1 MQQQARAPSCLTR
14 APVLPTAWQS
24 GCSPPSVAP
33 PAPHG
38 ANPPQAPPEQPAGSH
53 VYPGEFSKLMI

>member
-1 MQQQARAPSCLTR
+1 MQQPARAPSCLTR

-33 PAPHG
+33 HQLPTGLTRPRPAQSVQLG
-38 ANPPQAPPEQPAGSH
+38 
-53 VYPGEFSKLMI
+53 LMFPLVSFPS